1 MSEGVREAF
10 ERVSLEQLQL
20 AMDMMEGR
28 PEVTDI
34 WIYTS
39 WVGGALTGVVVYGVE
54 GHQPV
59 EAYGL
64 DSVLKDPVGSTTE
77 EWQST
82 LNRGVAAAAMELFGA
97 YREAG
102 EEHPSRIVVHYD
114 VRGAK
119 MDASFSY
126 NKLDSETMAPT
137 PIFEKWLKNAQETG
151 DFSAD
156 ATTVLGSDG

>member
-1 MSEGVREAF
+1 MSEGVNEVF
-10 ERVSLEQLQL
+10 ERVSLAQLQF
-20 AMDMMEGR
+20 AVDATEGR

-34 WIYTS
+34 WVYTS
-39 WVGGALTGVVVYGVE
+39 YVGGFVTGFVVYGVE

-59 EAYGL
+59 QEYDL
-64 DSVLKDPVGSTTE
+64 DSVLREPVGSMTE
-77 EWQST
+77 EWQARLGDGISDE
-82 LNRGVAAAAMELFGA
+82 AMKYFYA
-97 YREAG
+97 CREAG

-126 NKLDSETMAPT
+126 NKLDEGELDPV
-137 PIFEKWLKNAQETG
+137 PIFDKWFVNAKATG

-156 ATTVLGSDG
+156 ATTVPGSDG

>member
-1 MSEGVREAF
+1 MSEGVREVF

-59 EAYGL
+59 EAHEL
-64 DSVLKDPVGSTTE
+64 DSVLGEPVGSATK
-77 EWQST
+77 EWQT
-82 LNRGVAAAAMELFGA
+82 ELLDGVGDAAMELFGA

-114 VRGAK
+114 VRGSK
-119 MDASFSY
+119 MNTSFSY
-126 NKLDSETMAPT
+126 NVLDSETMEPGA
-137 PIFEKWLKNAQETG
+137 IFEKWLKNAVETD

-156 ATTVLGSDG
+156 ATTVPGPDG

>member
-1 MSEGVREAF
+1 MNPAIQEQFQKTSTA
-10 ERVSLEQLQL
+10 QLQL
-20 AMDMMEGR
+20 AVDAMDGR

-39 WVGGALTGVVVYGVE
+39 YVGGFLTTLVIYQTE
-54 GHQPV
+54 GHPAV
-59 EAYGL
+59 REYYL
-64 DSVLKDPVGSTTE
+64 DSILKEPVGSTTE
-77 EWQST
+77 EWQEI
-82 LNRGVAAAAMELFGA
+82 LGDGVAEAGDDLFHA

-114 VRGAK
+114 VRKSA

-126 NKLDSETMAPT
+126 NKLDEKTMAPT
-137 PIFEKWLKNAQETG
+137 PIFEKWLENARTTG

-156 ATTVLGSDG
+156 ATTVPA

>member
-54 GHQPV
+54 GHGAV
-59 EAYGL
+59 RSYDL
-64 DSVLKDPVGSTTE
+64 DSVLKEPVGSTTD
-77 EWQST
+77 EWQMP
-82 LNRGVAAAAMELFGA
+82 LLDGVGDAAMELFGA

-114 VRGAK
+114 VRGSK
-119 MDASFSY
+119 MDAAFSY
-126 NKLDSETMAPT
+126 NKLDEEELAPR
-137 PIFEKWLKNAQETG
+137 PIFEKWLKNAQVTG

-156 ATTVLGSDG
+156 ATTVPGSDG

>member
-1 MSEGVREAF
+1 MSEGVREVF
-10 ERVSLEQLQL
+10 ERVSLAQLQL
-20 AMDMMEGR
+20 AMDMSEGR

-59 EAYGL
+59 EACGL
-64 DSVLKDPVGSTTE
+64 DSVLKEPVGSTTE

-114 VRGAK
+114 VRAAR

-126 NKLDSETMAPT
+126 NVLDSETMEPGT
-137 PIFEKWLKNAQETG
+137 I
-151 DFSAD
+151 
-156 ATTVLGSDG
+156 

>member
-1 MSEGVREAF
+1 MSTKIQEQF
-10 ERVSLEQLQL
+10 EETSRNQLQL
-20 AMDMMEGR
+20 AFDAMDGR

-39 WVGGALTGVVVYGVE
+39 YVGGFLTTLVIYQTE
-54 GHQPV
+54 GHPAV
-59 EAYGL
+59 REYYL
-64 DSVLKDPVGSTTE
+64 DSILKEPVGSTTE
-77 EWQST
+77 EWQEI
-82 LNRGVAAAAMELFGA
+82 LGDGVAEAGDDLFYA

-114 VRGAK
+114 VRKSA

-126 NKLDSETMAPT
+126 NTLDEKRLDPV
-137 PIFEKWLKNAQETG
+137 PIFEKWFENARATG

-156 ATTVLGSDG
+156 ATTIPA

>member
-1 MSEGVREAF
+1 MSSAIQEKFQE
-10 ERVSLEQLQL
+10 VSLEQLQL
-20 AMDMMEGR
+20 AVDMMEGR

-39 WVGGALTGVVVYGVE
+39 WVGGALSGFVVYGAE
-54 GHQPV
+54 GKAAVRAHN
-59 EAYGL
+59 L
-64 DSVLKDPVGSTTE
+64 DSLLKEPVGSMAR

-82 LNRGVAAAAMELFGA
+82 LNQGVAAAAMQLFGA

-137 PIFEKWLKNAQETG
+137 PIFEKWLENAVETG

-156 ATTVLGSDG
+156 ATTVPGSDG

>member
-1 MSEGVREAF
+1 MNPAIQEQFQKTSTT
-10 ERVSLEQLQL
+10 QLQL
-20 AMDMMEGR
+20 AVDAMDGR

-39 WVGGALTGVVVYGVE
+39 YVGGFVTAFVSYGVE
-54 GHQPV
+54 GHEPV
-59 EAYGL
+59 QEFYL
-64 DSVLKDPVGSTTE
+64 DTALKEPVGSTTE
-77 EWQST
+77 EWQAT
-82 LNRGVAAAAMELFGA
+82 LGDGISAEAMKLFYS

-114 VRGAK
+114 VRKSA

-126 NKLDSETMAPT
+126 NKLDEKTMAPVS
-137 PIFEKWLKNAQETG
+137 IFEKWFENARATG

-156 ATTVLGSDG
+156 ATTIPA

>member
-1 MSEGVREAF
+1 MNPAIQEQFQKTSTA
-10 ERVSLEQLQL
+10 QLQL
-20 AMDMMEGR
+20 AVDAMDGR

-39 WVGGALTGVVVYGVE
+39 YVGGFLTTLVIYQTE
-54 GHQPV
+54 GHPAV
-59 EAYGL
+59 REYYL
-64 DSVLKDPVGSTTE
+64 DSILKEPVGSTTE
-77 EWQST
+77 EWQ
-82 LNRGVAAAAMELFGA
+82 LALGRGVAEAGDDLFYA

-114 VRGAK
+114 VRKSA

-126 NKLDSETMAPT
+126 NTLDEKRLDPV
-137 PIFEKWLKNAQETG
+137 PIFEKWFENARATG

-156 ATTVLGSDG
+156 ATTIPA